1 MILLTADNPKDFMAK
16 LLVSDV
22 FDIFRLQEAS
32 LITSVTYNINGR
44 IHPDFYSPE
53 ERESLTEEFIPWS
66 EMRPKLFEL
75 IKGKNAP
82 VSFRM
87 TLSLDNDKMLALMAK
102 ESPEGHSDALRAL
115 VINIRFENGA
125 VNIMT
130 GTSYDTFVLDKS
142 EEKIWDKAFASF
154 LGNKGIEYSIS
165 E

>member
-1 MILLTADNPKDFMAK
+1 MAK

-44 IHPDFYSPE
+44 LHPDFFSPE
-53 ERESLTEEFIPWS
+53 ERENLTEEFISWA

-75 IKGKNAP
+75 IKGRNTP
-82 VSFRM
+82 VSFRL

-102 ESPEGHSDALRAL
+102 ESPEGHSDALKAM
-115 VINIRFENGA
+115 VINIRFENGSIA
-125 VNIMT
+125 IMT
-130 GTSYDTFVLDKS
+130 GTSYDSFVLDKS
-142 EEKIWDKAFASF
+142 EEKIWDKAFAGF
-154 LGNKGIEYSIS
+154 LSSKGIEYTIS

>member
-1 MILLTADNPKDFMAK
+1 MAK

-22 FDIFRLQEAS
+22 FDIFRLQEAN
-32 LITSVTYNINGR
+32 LITSVTYNISGR
-44 IHPDFYSPE
+44 IRPDFYSPE
-53 ERESLTEEFIPWS
+53 ERENLTEEFISWS

-82 VSFRM
+82 ISFRM
-87 TLSLDNDKMLALMAK
+87 TLSLDNAQMLTLLQK

-125 VNIMT
+125 VAIMT
-130 GTSYDTFVLDKS
+130 GTSYDSFVLDKS
-142 EEKIWDKAFASF
+142 EEQIWDNAFAVF
-154 LGNKGIEYSIS
+154 LSSKGIEFTIS

>member
-1 MILLTADNPKDFMAK
+1 MAK

-22 FDIFRLQEAS
+22 FDIFRLQEAN
-32 LITSVTYNINGR
+32 LITSVTYNISGR
-44 IHPDFYSPE
+44 IRPDFYSPE
-53 ERESLTEEFIPWS
+53 ERENLTEEFISWS

-82 VSFRM
+82 ISFRM
-87 TLSLDNDKMLALMAK
+87 TLSLDNAQMLTLLQK

-125 VNIMT
+125 VTIMT
-130 GTSYDTFVLDKS
+130 GTSYDSFVLDKS
-142 EEKIWDKAFASF
+142 EEQIWDRAFAVF
-154 LGNKGIEYSIS
+154 LSSKGIEFTIS